1 MLWDQLILLVAID
14 IANKLSFGCTL
25 NVGRSQIM
33 QSMAQ
38 DNVGLLLL
46 VLETSII
53 LSLALSRSKYF
64 SVYLNVFLLS

>member
-1 MLWDQLILLVAID
+1 MTID
-14 IANKLSFGCTL
+14 ITNKLSFGCTL

-38 DNVGLLLL
+38 ENVGLLPL

-53 LSLALSRSKYF
+53 LSLALGRCKF
-64 SVYLNVFLLS
+64 FFVDLNVFLLS

>member
-1 MLWDQLILLVAID
+1 MAID
-14 IANKLSFGCTL
+14 ITNKLSFGCTL

-38 DNVGLLLL
+38 ENVGLLPL

-53 LSLALSRSKYF
+53 LSLALSRC
-64 SVYLNVFLLS
+64 